1 MVNNSGFSTMSSFPY
16 VFLFSAQRT
25 MTSLGRMWG
34 SRHGFIVWVYVSCFC
49 CMVLLLD
56 MWFLVCRGSDALEKT
71 PMLGKTEGKGEE
83 GGRR

>member
-1 MVNNSGFSTMSSFPY
+1 MSSFPY
-16 VFLFSAQRT
+16 VFIFSAQRT

-56 MWFLVCRGSDALEKT
+56 HVVLGLSWF
-71 PMLGKTEGKGEE
+71 
-83 GGRR
+83 